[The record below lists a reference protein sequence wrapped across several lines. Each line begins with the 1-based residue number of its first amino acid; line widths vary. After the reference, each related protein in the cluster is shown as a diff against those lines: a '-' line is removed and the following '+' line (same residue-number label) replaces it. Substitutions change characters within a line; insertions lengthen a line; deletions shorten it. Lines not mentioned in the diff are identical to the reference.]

1 MNTRWTSKALRHAR
15 NANAA
20 ARNAP
25 PPKTLTATGF
35 VDAASAIRAWPGYA
49 QTPLVELPDLAAELR
64 LEALYVK
71 DEGKRLGL
79 KSFKAL
85 GGAYAVQQL
94 VANAKGPVTVTCATD
109 GNHGRAVAWGAKT
122 FGAKAVIYMPEFVSR
137 GRAAAIEAL
146 GAEVRR
152 ASGNYDEIVRQVA
165 AEAERQ
171 GWHVVSDTS
180 YDGYIDIPR
189 QVMHSYGV
197 MAEECIAA
205 LNGEPPTHVLAQ
217 AGVGALA
224 AALCAR
230 FWMEW
235 GPRRPRFI
243 TVEPETADCVFASI
257 EEGKPT
263 TVTGDLAT
271 VMGGL
276 SCGEVSKLAW
286 EVLKVGA
293 DDALAIGDGW
303 AIDAMRALARTTPPV
318 VAGETG
324 AAGVG
329 ALIALTEAPNLK
341 RHLDLSPDSRVLVVN
356 SEGDTD
362 PAIYR
367 EIVGPN

>member
-189 QVMHSYGV
+189 QVMHGYGV

-303 AIDAMRALARTTPPV
+303 AIEAMRALARTTPPV

-341 RHLDLSPDSRVLVVN
+341 RHLDLSPDSRVLVIN

>member
-1 MNTRWTSKALRHAR
+1 MTGDATSKALRHAR
-15 NANAA
+15 NAKAA
-20 ARNAP
+20 AREAP
-25 PPKTLTATGF
+25 PPKTLEAIGF

-49 QTPLVELPDLAAELR
+49 PTPLVQPPGLAEELR

-71 DEGKRLGL
+71 DEGQRLGL

-85 GGAYAVQQL
+85 GGAYAVQRL
-94 VANAKGPVTVTCATD
+94 VATAKGPVTVTCATD
-109 GNHGRAVAWGAKT
+109 GNHGRAVAWGARS
-122 FGAKAVIYMPEFVSR
+122 FGAKAVIYMPEFVSP

-152 ASGNYDEIVRQVA
+152 APGNYDEIVRQVA
-165 AEAERQ
+165 IDAKQ
-171 GWHVVSDTS
+171 NGWHVVSDTS
-180 YDGYIDIPR
+180 YAGYTDAPR
-189 QVMHSYGV
+189 QVMYGYGV

-205 LNGEPPTHVLAQ
+205 FKGEPPTHVLAQ

-230 FWMEW
+230 FWIEW
-235 GPRRPRFI
+235 GPRRPRFL

-257 EEGKPT
+257 EEGKPA

-286 EVLKVGA
+286 EVLRTGV
-293 DDALAIGDGW
+293 DDALAIGDSW
-303 AIDAMRALARTTPPV
+303 AIDAMRMLARATPPV
-318 VAGETG
+318 IAGETG
-324 AAGVG
+324 GAGLG
-329 ALIALTEAPNLK
+329 ALIALAEAPNLK
-341 RHLDLSPDSRVLVVN
+341 RHLDLTPDSRVLVIN

-367 EIVGPN
+367 EIVGAS